1 MLNEALLQQ
10 VVDCCHLVVLVAI
23 QTVHSVIFLESVSL
37 EVDEQRRFDRDL
49 ILTDDEALIPANWLV
64 QLVPRMLLDLLS
76 RESLVWIG
84 LHDLLE

>member
-1 MLNEALLQQ
+1 
-10 VVDCCHLVVLVAI
+10 LVVLVAI